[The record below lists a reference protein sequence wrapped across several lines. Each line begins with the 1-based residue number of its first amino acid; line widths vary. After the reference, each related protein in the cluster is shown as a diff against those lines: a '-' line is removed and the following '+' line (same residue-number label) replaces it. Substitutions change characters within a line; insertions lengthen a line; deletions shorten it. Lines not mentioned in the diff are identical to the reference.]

1 MFLVASRRSHE
12 EERGHAGCNDV
23 VRRMDDQDDTTIDDA
38 TTATSKSASPKTV
51 EGDEPTVG
59 VIAVAPEGSEGIVLE
74 AVEEEAVIEVELDL
88 ADLDEVPILDEADPA
103 VRERRFRWT
112 PGLGVS
118 TKSAI
123 RVGVM
128 LGGKR
133 GGTDGDKS

>member
-1 MFLVASRRSHE
+1 
-12 EERGHAGCNDV
+12 
-23 VRRMDDQDDTTIDDA
+23 MDDQDDTTIDDA
-38 TTATSKSASPKTV
+38 TTAKSAPKTV
-51 EGDEPTVG
+51 GGDEPTVG
-59 VIAVAPEGSEGIVLE
+59 VIAVVPEGSEGIVLE

-103 VRERRFRWT
+103 LRERRFRWT